1 MTWLSFKDLVL
12 ECKFIIIPI
21 VVTIFNFM
29 LIFRDSFKLEFIA
42 QAFLMAE
49 APVEIDQPVA
59 GPSNGYQEPST
70 SSSVNGASTSKSPQK
85 SNIEEQIKNILD
97 VFPHFGD
104 GFVRKI
110 LARYDN
116 PELAISAILE
126 GNLPPDLNSLDK
138 SEVYIPPDLQDKV
151 FLETGIRRLN
161 IFDGDE
167 FDVMTQDKIKGVI
180 KSGKGFPGQPKTM
193 NALLDDKS
201 HIREMK
207 GRYQEYTMVTEGDD
221 YDDEYDDSYDAM
233 AESENKNKKS
243 YRPSAAVKAILV
255 DEVDDEESDS
265 EEEDLRPKRNPNEFC
280 ENPEAVRAR
289 YEQSRM
295 NYRGRGGGSTRPVKD
310 VVGNAKGQGQDSKT
324 LQNRHSKDVNKSSRA
339 NHNRKSGASFKR
351 GRGMF

>member
-1 MTWLSFKDLVL
+1 
-12 ECKFIIIPI
+12 
-21 VVTIFNFM
+21 
-29 LIFRDSFKLEFIA
+29 
-42 QAFLMAE
+42 MAE
-49 APVEIDQPVA
+49 NPVEVEEPVA
-59 GPSNGYQEPST
+59 GPSNGHQEPCT
-70 SSSVNGASTSKSPQK
+70 SSSLKNGASTSKSPPK
-85 SNIEEQIKNILD
+85 SNIEQDIKSILD
-97 VFPHFGD
+97 VFPSFGD
-104 GFVRKI
+104 GFVRKV
-110 LARYDN
+110 LARYDS

-138 SEVYIPPDLQDKV
+138 SEIYIPPDIQDKV

-201 HIREMK
+201 HIKEMK

-221 YDDEYDDSYDAM
+221 YDDEYDDSFDAM
-233 AESENKNKKS
+233 TESENKNKKS
-243 YRPSAAVKAILV
+243 YRPSAAVKGILV
-255 DEVDDEESDS
+255 DEVDDDEDES
-265 EEEDLRPKRNPNEFC
+265 EEEDFRPKKNPNDFC

-295 NYRGRGGGSTRPVKD
+295 NYRGRGGGSSRPVKD
-310 VVGNAKGQGQDSKT
+310 VVGNAKGQGQDTKT

>member
-1 MTWLSFKDLVL
+1 
-12 ECKFIIIPI
+12 
-21 VVTIFNFM
+21 
-29 LIFRDSFKLEFIA
+29 
-42 QAFLMAE
+42 MAE
-49 APVEIDQPVA
+49 TPVEVEQPVA
-59 GPSNGYQEPST
+59 GPSNGYQE
-70 SSSVNGASTSKSPQK
+70 SSSSSSINYGASTSKSPQK
-85 SNIEEQIKNILD
+85 SNIEEEIKKILD
-97 VFPHFGD
+97 VFPNFGD

-116 PELAISAILE
+116 ISTLAISAILE
-126 GNLPPDLNSLDK
+126 GNLPPDLDSLDK
-138 SEVYIPPDLQDKV
+138 AEVYIPLDLQDKV

-233 AESENKNKKS
+233 SENTNKNKNS
-243 YRPSAAVKAILV
+243 YRPSAAVKGILV
-255 DEVDDEESDS
+255 DEVDDDESES
-265 EEEDLRPKRNPNEFC
+265 EEEDLRPKKNPTEFC
-280 ENPEAVRAR
+280 ENPEAIRAR

-295 NYRGRGGGSTRPVKD
+295 NYRGRGGGSSRPVKD
-310 VVGNAKGQGQDSKT
+310 VVGNVKGQGQDSKT
-324 LQNRHSKDVNKSSRA
+324 LHNRHNKDVNKSSRA